1 MPQTADRNDPYS
13 AFNFLVTIDG
23 VVDQAGFSEVSG
35 LSIETD
41 AIEYRTGKEDTTV
54 RKLPGLKKFANIVL
68 KRGVTKDTKLW
79 EWRKQVLD
87 GATERHTGS
96 ITLLNEARQPAV
108 EWAFSEAW
116 PRKLDGPTFNGKT
129 NEVAIETLELAVESV
144 QVVVSGG

>member
-1 MPQTADRNDPYS
+1 MPQTASRNDPFS
-13 AFNFLVTIDG
+13 AFNFVVTIDG

-35 LSIETD
+35 LSIETETM
-41 AIEYRTGKEDTTV
+41 EYRTGSEDTTV

-68 KRGVTKDTKLW
+68 KRGVTPDTKLW

-87 GATERHTGS
+87 GMTERHTGS
-96 ITLLNEARQPAV
+96 ITLLDEARRPAL

-129 NEVAIETLELAVESV
+129 NEVAIETLELAVESIR
-144 QVVVSGG
+144 VVVTR